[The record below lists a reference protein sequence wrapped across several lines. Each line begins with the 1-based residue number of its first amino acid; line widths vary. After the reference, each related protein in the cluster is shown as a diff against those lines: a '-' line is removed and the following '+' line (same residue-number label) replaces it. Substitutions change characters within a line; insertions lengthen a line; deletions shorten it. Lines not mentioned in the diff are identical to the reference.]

1 LRVLNDQPG
10 GKGAWPFTVPFRLIL
25 NLAMGDWAGAKGV
38 DDAALPQ
45 RMEVDYVRV
54 WQVPAGARG

>member
-1 LRVLNDQPG
+1 M
-10 GKGAWPFTVPFRLIL
+10 IL
-25 NLAMGDWAGAKGV
+25 NLAMGGDWAAAKGM

-54 WQVPAGARG
+54 WARPQ